1 MRKIIVLAI
10 IILILGAYFVKT
22 YNNLDL
28 KKPDDLQSF
37 VKIYFGWIF
46 TLGNNVKDVTGY
58 ATKKEWLPN
67 NNSSNNSTD

>member
-1 MRKIIVLAI
+1 MKKIIVLAI

-67 NNSSNNSTD
+67 NNSSNSSTD

>member
-1 MRKIIVLAI
+1 MRKTIVIAVIL
-10 IILILGAYFVKT
+10 LILGAYFIKT

-46 TLGNNVKDVTGY
+46 NLGENVKDVTGY
-58 ATKKEWLPN
+58 AAKKEWLPQTN
-67 NNSSNNSTD
+67 QSNSSSE

>member
-1 MRKIIVLAI
+1 MRKTIVIAVIL
-10 IILILGAYFVKT
+10 LILGAYFIKT

-46 TLGNNVKDVTGY
+46 NLGENVKDVTGY
-58 ATKKEWLPN
+58 AAKKEWLPQTN
-67 NNSSNNSTD
+67 QSNSSTN